1 LNLPAKGTV
10 IFEKMFIK
18 NKNIKILLNYGFG
31 PVLFIWLSYSI
42 YQQIRNQSHLH
53 ETLHNLRLSVT
64 GAQSWK
70 IYLALL
76 LVPLNWGLEARKWQ
90 VLIKP
95 VESIS
100 FFNAFKA
107 VLAGL
112 AFSMNTPNR
121 IGEYGGRVLYVHE
134 GHRWKAL
141 SLTIIGSFSQLI
153 VTLSVGAGGLLF
165 LLTDPATAAGIAGY
179 YIWIR
184 VLLYGTLVVTA
195 ILFLLY
201 FRLGQIIK
209 WAEKIPKACS
219 FLQHITVIED
229 LPVTILLR
237 TIGLSL
243 ARYIIFV
250 FQYILL
256 MQLFAVEVGIWHSF
270 WLISILYLIL
280 AVIPTVALAEI
291 VIRGQVSI
299 MLFKL
304 VSTNEFGI
312 AGAATAIWFINLVI
326 PALAG
331 SLLFLSLKIFSDK

>member
-1 LNLPAKGTV
+1 
-10 IFEKMFIK
+10 MFIK
-18 NKNIKILLNYGFG
+18 NKNIKILVNYGLG
-31 PVLFIWLSYSI
+31 PVLFIWFSYAI
-42 YQQIRNQSHLH
+42 YKQVSNQPHLQDA
-53 ETLHNLRLSVT
+53 LQNLKQSVT

-70 IYLALL
+70 IYVALL
-76 LVPLNWGLEARKWQ
+76 LVPVNWGLEARKWQ

-95 VESIS
+95 VETIS
-100 FFNAFKA
+100 FFSAFKA

-134 GHRWKAL
+134 GHRWKAF

-153 VTLSVGAGGLLF
+153 ITLAMGLGGLVF
-165 LLTDPATAAGIAGY
+165 LLVNRVTAAGIAEY

-184 VLLYGTLVVTA
+184 VLLWGSILVTVF
-195 ILFLLY
+195 LVLLY

-209 WAEKIPKACS
+209 WLEKLPKARS

-237 TIGLSL
+237 TISLSFI
-243 ARYIIFV
+243 RYIIFV

-256 MQLFAVEVGIWHSF
+256 LQLFAVETSVWHSF
-270 WLISILYLIL
+270 WLISVLYLIL
-280 AVIPTVALAEI
+280 AITPTIALAEAG
-291 VIRGQVSI
+291 IRGQVSLL
-299 MLFKL
+299 LFTL
-304 VSTNEFGI
+304 VSANKFGI
-312 AGAATAIWFINLVI
+312 VGAATAIWLINLVI
-326 PALAG
+326 PALVG

>member
-1 LNLPAKGTV
+1 
-10 IFEKMFIK
+10 MFIK
-18 NKNIKILLNYGFG
+18 NKNIKILVNYGLG
-31 PVLFIWLSYSI
+31 PVLFIWFSYAI
-42 YQQIRNQSHLH
+42 YKQISTQPHLQDA
-53 ETLHNLRLSVT
+53 LHNLKQSVT

-70 IYLALL
+70 IYVAIL
-76 LVPLNWGLEARKWQ
+76 LVPVNWGLEARKWQ

-95 VESIS
+95 VETIS
-100 FFNAFKA
+100 FFSAFKA

-134 GHRWKAL
+134 GHRWKAF

-153 VTLSVGAGGLLF
+153 ITLAMGLGGLVF
-165 LLTDPATAAGIAGY
+165 LLVNRVTAAGISDY

-184 VLLYGTLVVTA
+184 VLLWGSILITAFLV
-195 ILFLLY
+195 LLY

-209 WAEKIPKACS
+209 WLEKLPKARS

-237 TIGLSL
+237 TISLSFM
-243 ARYIIFV
+243 RYIIFV

-256 MQLFAVEVGIWHSF
+256 LQLFGVDTAIWHSF
-270 WLISILYLIL
+270 WLISVLYLIL
-280 AVIPTVALAEI
+280 AITPTIALAEAG
-291 VIRGQVSI
+291 IRGQVSLL
-299 MLFKL
+299 LFTLLSANK
-304 VSTNEFGI
+304 FGI
-312 AGAATAIWFINLVI
+312 VGAATAIWLINLVI
-326 PALAG
+326 PAFVG